1 MGNHL
6 PDDGVGMTA
15 KEIEDFRLAEEAVKA
30 DEAKIVAYGDAIY
43 DLAREDTKY
52 LKNKNIYSRWN
63 DNQRLRWIDRI
74 TADAEAGKDTIGA
87 HVVTRV
93 VMNRLKG

>member
-1 MGNHL
+1 MNKPWL
-6 PDDGVGMTA
+6 NDDEPDGDLTESEHEAFKAGTA
-15 KEIEDFRLAEEAVKA
+15 KIRAFEIALR
-30 DEAKIVAYGDAIY
+30 
-43 DLAREDTKY
+43 DLAREDVKY
-52 LKNKNIYSRWN
+52 LKNRNLYDRWSR
-63 DNQRLRWIDRI
+63 DLRLWWIARV